1 MAQHLNLQDEHG
13 EVSVGE
19 VRYEVLVRLHYRLL
33 AVMSPQ
39 SAESLPGPGVGGLQ
53 QETPEGEDVTD
64 GEGGV
69 GSLRQAGG
77 EIATLGLVKAG
88 LPAFV

>member
-53 QETPEGEDVTD
+53 QETPEGEDVAD
-64 GEGGV
+64 GERGV
-69 GSLRQAGG
+69 WSLGQTGG
-77 EIATLGLVKAG
+77 EIATLSLVKTALST
-88 LPAFV
+88 LP